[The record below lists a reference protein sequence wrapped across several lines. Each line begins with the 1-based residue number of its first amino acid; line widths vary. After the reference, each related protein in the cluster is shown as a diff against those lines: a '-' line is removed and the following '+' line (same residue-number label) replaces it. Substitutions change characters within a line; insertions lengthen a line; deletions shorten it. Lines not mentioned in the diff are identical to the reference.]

1 MTIFLLNKEVDL
13 DKSELLLSLPFA
25 DASDLEQLEL
35 ASGSWGIENGALV
48 GRFRGN
54 GGGICYTKDRFP
66 GDILIDFYGT
76 MLSPCNNDLNF
87 VLKAEGWDYERNDA
101 ARGFIGGLNG
111 WDDKKAGF
119 EKYPLCDTQALVPF
133 AAVSDREY
141 HIQAGYCKDT
151 LFLAVDGQLLVEMRD
166 PAPEEFAGFGR
177 IGLGTYCSQIRFRDL
192 KILRPSWRS
201 VSQSYQANF

>member
-1 MTIFLLNKEVDL
+1 MWMSAVRFPSAGMLPVRFPCSICGFSPTSWLFSVPQNGFLRIAFARI
-13 DKSELLLSLPFA
+13 LLSLPFA
-25 DASDLEQLEL
+25 DTYDLEQLEL

-54 GGGICYTKDRFP
+54 GGGICYTKGSFP

-111 WDDKKAGF
+111 WYKKNA
-119 EKYPLCDTQALVPF
+119 
-133 AAVSDREY
+133 
-141 HIQAGYCKDT
+141 
-151 LFLAVDGQLLVEMRD
+151 
-166 PAPEEFAGFGR
+166 
-177 IGLGTYCSQIRFRDL
+177 
-192 KILRPSWRS
+192 
-201 VSQSYQANF
+201 

>member
-101 ARGFIGGLNG
+101 ARGFIGGPDLRNTRS
-111 WDDKKAGF
+111 ATRRRS
-119 EKYPLCDTQALVPF
+119 YPLQQCLTASITFRPVIARTRCSLRSMASCWSKCATRPRRNLPDLAG
-133 AAVSDREY
+133 SDSGPIVR
-141 HIQAGYCKDT
+141 
-151 LFLAVDGQLLVEMRD
+151 
-166 PAPEEFAGFGR
+166 
-177 IGLGTYCSQIRFRDL
+177 
-192 KILRPSWRS
+192 RS
-201 VSQSYQANF
+201 ASAI

>member
-87 VLKAEGWDYERNDA
+87 VLHRGVFGLKHQL
-101 ARGFIGGLNG
+101 ARVARRIDIQKHQRKRRDHHIRQRISQLRAVG
-111 WDDKKAGF
+111 KQTKM
-119 EKYPLCDTQALVPF
+119 PF
-133 AAVSDREY
+133 R
-141 HIQAGYCKDT
+141 T
-151 LFLAVDGQLLVEMRD
+151 
-166 PAPEEFAGFGR
+166 
-177 IGLGTYCSQIRFRDL
+177 
-192 KILRPSWRS
+192 
-201 VSQSYQANF
+201 

>member
-1 MTIFLLNKEVDL
+1 MAIHLLNRKVNL
-13 DKSELLLSLPFA
+13 DKGGLLLSLPFA
-25 DASDLEQLEL
+25 DTYDLEQLEL

-54 GGGICYTKDRFP
+54 G

-111 WDDKKAGF
+111 WYEKKAGF
-119 EKYPLCDTQALVPF
+119 EKYPRCDAQALVPCD
-133 AAVSDREY
+133 AVSGCVGCFQIHPR
-141 HIQAGYCKDT
+141 
-151 LFLAVDGQLLVEMRD
+151 LS
-166 PAPEEFAGFGR
+166 
-177 IGLGTYCSQIRFRDL
+177 GTYGWTASCL
-192 KILRPSWRS
+192 PRPRRS
-201 VSQSYQANF
+201 RSARTSPQPARSPR

>member
-13 DKSELLLSLPFA
+13 DKSELLFSLPFA
-25 DASDLEQLEL
+25 NASDLEQLEL

-101 ARGFIGGLNG
+101 ARGFIGGLN
-111 WDDKKAGF
+111 DKKAGF

-151 LFLAVDGQLLVEMRD
+151 LFLAVDSQLLVEMRD

-201 VSQSYQANF
+201 VTQSYQANF

>member
-119 EKYPLCDTQALVPF
+119 EK
-133 AAVSDREY
+133 
-141 HIQAGYCKDT
+141 
-151 LFLAVDGQLLVEMRD
+151 
-166 PAPEEFAGFGR
+166 
-177 IGLGTYCSQIRFRDL
+177 
-192 KILRPSWRS
+192 
-201 VSQSYQANF
+201 

>member
-1 MTIFLLNKEVDL
+1 MTIYLLNKEVDL
-13 DKSELLLSLPFA
+13 DKGELLLSLPFA

-48 GRFRGN
+48 GRSRGN
-54 GGGICYTKDRFP
+54 GGGICYTKESFP

-111 WDDKKAGF
+111 WYDKKAGF
-119 EKYPLCDTQALVPF
+119 EKYPLC
-133 AAVSDREY
+133 
-141 HIQAGYCKDT
+141 DT